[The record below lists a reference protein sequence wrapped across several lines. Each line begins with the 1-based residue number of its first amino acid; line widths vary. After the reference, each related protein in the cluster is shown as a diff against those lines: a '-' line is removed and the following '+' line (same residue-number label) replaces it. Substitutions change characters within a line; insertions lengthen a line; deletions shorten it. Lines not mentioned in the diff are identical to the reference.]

1 MGLLNMIFGKKP
13 EQKSDGRGAGPEPT
27 TGGVAG
33 ERDVPQAAGSAAQ
46 PQTLDERISK
56 VVGKVVEVM
65 REHAPCGP
73 FHVAF
78 EIPASQNEGHFIFEQ
93 TRPGDWQLRIGAMR
107 VGTDM
112 LVSHYLCH
120 GDEEK
125 VLGYLARPD
134 LAEMLVRSVKQ
145 LSGSVD
151 DKM

>member
-1 MGLLNMIFGKKP
+1 
-13 EQKSDGRGAGPEPT
+13 
-27 TGGVAG
+27 
-33 ERDVPQAAGSAAQ
+33 
-46 PQTLDERISK
+46 
-56 VVGKVVEVM
+56 
-65 REHAPCGP
+65 
-73 FHVAF
+73 
-78 EIPASQNEGHFIFEQ
+78 
-93 TRPGDWQLRIGAMR
+93 MR

-145 LSGSVD
+145 LSESVD